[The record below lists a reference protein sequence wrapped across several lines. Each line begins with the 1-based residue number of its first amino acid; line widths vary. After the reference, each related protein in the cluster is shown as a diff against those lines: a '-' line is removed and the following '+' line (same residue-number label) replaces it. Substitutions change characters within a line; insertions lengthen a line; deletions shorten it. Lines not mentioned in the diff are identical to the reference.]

1 MFSSFENGLE
11 KKEESTD
18 HRGVARTEVSL
29 KSWRVISETSAAGNA
44 KGPCVSQLSL
54 TLAEYR
60 LLR

>member
-29 KSWRVISETSAAGNA
+29 NSWRVISETSVAGNV

-54 TLAEYR
+54 SIAC
-60 LLR
+60 